1 MADDLREWFSDA
13 CNCNGHNNLYS
24 PQLTCLDTITGS
36 VTSTIHHDGDMT
48 AQMLINVAVAD
59 IHSRDPPL
67 VNLPKHGWIV
77 FLNATNSTYTA
88 TGGSLYVAS
97 INGKSNKAAIIIISV
112 VVACVV
118 VLLLILFLVG
128 VILVATFHKR

>member
-1 MADDLREWFSDA
+1 MDNLREWFSDA
-13 CNCNGHNNLYS
+13 CNCNGNNNLYS

-48 AQMLINVAVAD
+48 AQMLINAAVAD

-67 VNLPKHGWIV
+67 VNLPKLGWIV
-77 FLNATNSTYTA
+77 FLNATNNTYTA
-88 TGGSLYVAS
+88 TSGSLYVAS
-97 INGKSNKAAIIIISV
+97 VNGKSNKPTIIISV
-112 VVACVV
+112 VVSCVV

-128 VILVATFHKR
+128 VILVTAFHKR